1 MPPLRSIVL
10 IALVAV
16 VPVGAV
22 AYLATRP
29 VPARPSAAVPGAL
42 PVELHCIVRGMHCEG
57 CVAAITS
64 KVTKIEGVSA
74 CTVTLAAETAD
85 IDIADRTRAVELQS
99 QITDAVTGLGY
110 TIEWPAK

>member
-29 VPARPSAAVPGAL
+29 VPARPTASLPAA
-42 PVELHCIVRGMHCEG
+42 LHCTVRGMHCEG

-64 KVTKIEGVSA
+64 KVTKIDGVSA
-74 CTVTLAAETAD
+74 CTIDLKGESAD
-85 IDIADRTRAVELQS
+85 IDIADRTRAADLEAE
-99 QITDAVTGLGY
+99 ITKAVTGLGY
-110 TIEWPAK
+110 TIEWPTK

>member
-1 MPPLRSIVL
+1 MPNLRSIIL
-10 IALVAV
+10 IAAVAV

-29 VPARPSAAVPGAL
+29 VPDAPSASIPAA
-42 PVELHCIVRGMHCEG
+42 LHCTVKGMHCEG

-64 KVTKIEGVSA
+64 KVTKINGVSA
-74 CTVTLAAETAD
+74 CTVTIAAETAD
-85 IDIADRTRAVELQS
+85 IDITDRTRTIELQS
-99 QITDAVTGLGY
+99 QITEAVTGLGY